1 MFRFTVFEILLS
13 EGRSVLRPTQR
24 ATGSERVKIISVKRN
39 RIIFS
44 KSNISKSRICLRQ
57 EFGQWPVM
65 RASTGGVSSMP
76 RGEHAISAIPDELCF
91 LNYSQTCDSYNYCLL
106 WTGLLLLTA
115 LLLKSEIIF
124 NIRSIFICAVA
135 VLIETL
141 NKFSILF
148 SNKWI
153 NKWESNEIEWE
164 NSSYK
169 NWWNFCKNTS

>member
-1 MFRFTVFEILLS
+1 MFVFTVFEILLS

-24 ATGSERVKIISVKRN
+24 GTGSESAKIILIKRN

-44 KSNISKSRICLRQ
+44 KSSITKSRICSRQ
-57 EFGQWPVM
+57 ELGQWPVM
-65 RASTGGVSSMP
+65 SASTGGVSSS
-76 RGEHAISAIPDELCF
+76 AISAIPDELCF
-91 LNYSQTCDSYNYCLL
+91 LNYSQTCGSYNYCLL

-141 NKFSILF
+141 NKFSRAEFYLA
-148 SNKWI
+148 I
-153 NKWESNEIEWE
+153 NE
-164 NSSYK
+164 
-169 NWWNFCKNTS
+169 

>member
-1 MFRFTVFEILLS
+1 MFVFTVFEILLS

-24 ATGSERVKIISVKRN
+24 GTGSERVKIISVKRN

-44 KSNISKSRICLRQ
+44 KSSISKSRICLRQ
-57 EFGQWPVM
+57 KFGQWPVM

-76 RGEHAISAIPDELCF
+76 RVEHAISAIPDELCF
-91 LNYSQTCDSYNYCLL
+91 LNYSQTCGSYNYCLL

-141 NKFSILF
+141 NKFSRAEFYLA
-148 SNKWI
+148 I
-153 NKWESNEIEWE
+153 NE
-164 NSSYK
+164 
-169 NWWNFCKNTS
+169 